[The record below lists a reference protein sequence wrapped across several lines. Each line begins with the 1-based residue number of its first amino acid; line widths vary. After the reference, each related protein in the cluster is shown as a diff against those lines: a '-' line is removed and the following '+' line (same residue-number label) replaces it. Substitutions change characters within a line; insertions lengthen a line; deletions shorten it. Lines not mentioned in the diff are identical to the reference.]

1 MGQVDQVA
9 GKCIRIGPQSGHCL
23 AARGRPN
30 YLYAGIGVS
39 LRLNHTLIKGKD
51 QMSKGQD
58 SKKEAKKKPSKTMK
72 EKKDVKKAK
81 KADKK

>member
-1 MGQVDQVA
+1 MITGLTGYYLAV
-9 GKCIRIGPQSGHCL
+9 RGH
-23 AARGRPN
+23 PN

-39 LRLNHTLIKGKD
+39 LRLNHTLLKGRD